1 MSRISSIIVN
11 RDDAKLE
18 TIIRFSLCCLVNS
31 DSSVRTVIPMI
42 PFMGV
47 LQRISYTPR
56 LRIDAS

>member
-1 MSRISSIIVN
+1 MIVN
-11 RDDAKLE
+11 RDEARLE

-47 LQRISYTPR
+47 LAHVS
-56 LRIDAS
+56 